1 MDREEI
7 SQTYLKAVNACCL
20 REDFDLM
27 VHGDRTMVGE
37 KGVTLSGG

>member
-1 MDREEI
+1 MDREYS
-7 SQTYLKAVNACCL
+7 SQTYLKVVDACCL

-27 VHGDRTMVGE
+27 AHGDNTMVGE